1 MKLLHNHFFPIRPGP
16 IIHIYSL
23 LSKVVNVLLT
33 LHLGKVE
40 TSTIPGNK
48 SQVISTISQIQT
60 RLPEDTKWS
69 IRKSSTG
76 SNNRW
81 DFILSQIM
89 DILEI
94 VNKGLG
100 RMKRTFVPALI
111 SQQNFASLIRNIF
124 KTPISL
130 NKQFRASANHYDQHY
145 NVD

>member
-1 MKLLHNHFFPIRPGP
+1 MKLLHNHFFPIRPSP

-33 LHLGKVE
+33 LHLRKVE

-76 SNNRW
+76 SNNRR

-89 DILEI
+89 DILKI

-100 RMKRTFVPALI
+100 RMKWTFVPALI
-111 SQQNFASLIRNIF
+111 SQQNFASSIRNIS
-124 KTPISL
+124 KTPPVRNEQICL
-130 NKQFRASANHYDQHY
+130 
-145 NVD
+145 

>member
-1 MKLLHNHFFPIRPGP
+1 MKLFHNHFFAIRPSP

-40 TSTIPGNK
+40 TSTIPRNK
-48 SQVISTISQIQT
+48 SQVISTISQIQA

-76 SNNRW
+76 SNNRP

-100 RMKRTFVPALI
+100 RMKRIFVPALI
-111 SQQNFASLIRNIF
+111 SQQNFASLIRNIS

-130 NKQFRASANHYDQHY
+130 KKQFRASASHYDQHY

>member
-1 MKLLHNHFFPIRPGP
+1 MKLLYNHFFPIRPSP

-76 SNNRW
+76 SNNRR

-89 DILEI
+89 DILKI
-94 VNKGLG
+94 VNK
-100 RMKRTFVPALI
+100 RRKNEKNFCTRFNI
-111 SQQNFASLIRNIF
+111 STKFCL
-124 KTPISL
+124 
-130 NKQFRASANHYDQHY
+130 
-145 NVD
+145 VDKKYF

>member
-1 MKLLHNHFFPIRPGP
+1 MKLLHNHFFPVRPSP

-23 LSKVVNVLLT
+23 LSKVVNGLLT

-48 SQVISTISQIQT
+48 SQVINTISEIQT

-76 SNNRW
+76 SNNRR

-89 DILEI
+89 DILKI

-100 RMKRTFVPALI
+100 RMKKNFCTRFNI
-111 SQQNFASLIRNIF
+111 STKFCLV
-124 KTPISL
+124 
-130 NKQFRASANHYDQHY
+130 NKEYF
-145 NVD
+145 

>member
-1 MKLLHNHFFPIRPGP
+1 MTFHTCVSSQFAVPFVYVKFQTYMKLLHNHFFPIRLSP

-23 LSKVVNVLLT
+23 LSKVVNGLLT
-33 LHLGKVE
+33 LHLGKVK

-48 SQVISTISQIQT
+48 SQVINTISEIQT

-76 SNNRW
+76 SNNRR

-100 RMKRTFVPALI
+100 RMKRTLI
-111 SQQNFASLIRNIF
+111 CTRFNIST
-124 KTPISL
+124 KVCL
-130 NKQFRASANHYDQHY
+130 VNKKYF
-145 NVD
+145 